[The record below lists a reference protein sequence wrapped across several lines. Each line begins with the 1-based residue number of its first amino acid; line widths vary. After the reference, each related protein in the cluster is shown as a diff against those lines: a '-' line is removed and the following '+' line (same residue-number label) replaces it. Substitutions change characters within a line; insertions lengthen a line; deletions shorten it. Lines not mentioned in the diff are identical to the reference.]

1 MKIRSGFAKRTAAVF
16 MAVIMSV
23 SLLIPAAAASNKNQI
38 DELKK
43 EATSLN
49 VKKNELKKKLSA
61 LGDDK
66 EKAIEQKE
74 LLDRQCQVLQ
84 KEIENIN
91 AQITQYTAL
100 ISETEGK
107 IAETEAKEKAQYELF
122 CKRVRTMEE
131 NGRVSYWEVIFKAT
145 SFADFLSRIDFINE
159 IMDYDERIMN
169 ELKEIRNQLA
179 EEKAT
184 LEESKAAQV
193 AARTELNERK
203 AELQTQLDAAIALVK
218 KIRSQESEYQSTLKA
233 YEKEEDDIQ
242 SKIVELS
249 KQQDTSGPNAGTD
262 VIHSQMGSGGY
273 MWPVANSRK
282 INSPF
287 GPRKS
292 PGGIGSRNHK
302 GVDIGGVGYSSN
314 VLASKAG
321 KVIVSQYSR
330 SYGNYVVISHAS
342 GNTTLYAHM
351 SKRLVSAGQRVEQ
364 GQVLGIT
371 GSTGNS
377 TGPHLHF
384 EITEGGSR
392 TDPLKYLTGY
402 AKAW

>member
-1 MKIRSGFAKRTAAVF
+1 MKKSSTFVRKTSAVL
-16 MAVIMSV
+16 MAVLMSV
-23 SLLIPAAAASNKNQI
+23 SLLIPVVDASNRGQI
-38 DELKK
+38 DQLKK

-49 VKKNELKKKLSA
+49 VKKNELKKKLSD

-66 EKAIEQKE
+66 EKAIEQKT
-74 LLDRQCQVLQ
+74 LLDNQCQVIQ
-84 KEIENIN
+84 NEIDNIT

-100 ISETEGK
+100 ISETEEK
-107 IAETEAKEKAQYELF
+107 IAETEAKEQAQYELF
-122 CKRVRTMEE
+122 CKRVRAMEE
-131 NGRVSYWEVIFKAT
+131 NGKVSYWEVIFKAT

-159 IMDYDERIMN
+159 IMDYDQRVMD
-169 ELKEIRNQLA
+169 ELQGIRDQLA

-193 AARTELNERK
+193 AARTSLNERK
-203 AELQTQLDAAIALVK
+203 QELQTQLEAANALVK
-218 KIRSQESEYQSTLKA
+218 KIRSQESEYQSTIKA

-249 KQQDTSGPNAGTD
+249 KQQNMSGPNAGTE

-273 MWPVANSRK
+273 MWPIANSRK
-282 INSPF
+282 VTSPF
-287 GPRKS
+287 GRRAS
-292 PGGIGSRNHK
+292 PGGIGSTNHK

-314 VLASKAG
+314 ILASKAG

-330 SYGNYVVISHAS
+330 SYGNYVVISHGS

-351 SKRLVSAGQRVEQ
+351 SKRLVSAGQKVSQ

-371 GSTGNS
+371 GNTGNS
-377 TGPHLHF
+377 MGPHLHF